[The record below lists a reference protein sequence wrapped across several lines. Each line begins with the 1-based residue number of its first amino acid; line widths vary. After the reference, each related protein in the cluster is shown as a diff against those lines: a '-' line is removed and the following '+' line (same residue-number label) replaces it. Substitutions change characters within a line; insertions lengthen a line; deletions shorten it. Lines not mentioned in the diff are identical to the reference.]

1 MKLNKITFGLPRSE
15 VAVVG
20 LSTFAINTANGHLT
34 LETIRDEDVSRVY
47 VNDSGN
53 IIIEMKQE

>member
-1 MKLNKITFGLPRSE
+1 VLSFGLPRSE

-20 LSTFAINTANGHLT
+20 LSNFAIDIANGHLT
-34 LETIRDEDVSRVY
+34 LETIRDEDVNRVY
-47 VNDSGN
+47 VNADGN